1 MREYS
6 ARMEHM
12 MYTPVT
18 LPVTNEYGYF
28 EIRLESIGGLGANL
42 CGKMLGELGALSLSL
57 NSLSFS
63 SYGSEKRGSPVKAY
77 VRWCADD
84 RPLRVNS
91 PVTRPHLLG
100 IFHEGLIGTYPVLD
114 GVTVDTKIVL
124 NTPLSADEAA
134 DKYHISIGELYCLD
148 ALALA
153 MESHSRINMVMLGA
167 IAGISGFVPLD
178 VAETLCRDT
187 IGKKYPALIDRK
199 TYEAVQTLKD
209 EKYLQKDLDRQ
220 ADIFQIT
227 IPVRCPNCSGVLR
240 RKADNRRKTAVWWKC
255 LTPNCKTNIGKTDES
270 LIEELTEVMNGLIAE
285 PDRIDIPPE
294 KDPEPSIELRRLN
307 NEIARLLDS
316 IQINRDTVR
325 EKIIEYASLKYAEF
339 DSALGK
345 AQRVKDIF
353 KTAAPLKKFS
363 SELLERTVD
372 EIRMYADGRIGI
384 VLENKQEIRH
394 RG

>member
-1 MREYS
+1 MK
-6 ARMEHM
+6 
-12 MYTPVT
+12 
-18 LPVTNEYGYF
+18 
-28 EIRLESIGGLGANL
+28 EIYKAYLEG
-42 CGKMLGELGALSLSL
+42 
-57 NSLSFS
+57 NSLLKL
-63 SYGSEKRGSPVKAY
+63 SERLNERQIEYMP
-77 VRWCADD
+77 
-84 RPLRVNS
+84 
-91 PVTRPHLLG
+91 
-100 IFHEGLIGTYPVLD
+100 
-114 GVTVDTKIVL
+114 GVVGWNK
-124 NTPLSADEAA
+124 
-134 DKYHISIGELYCLD
+134 
-148 ALALA
+148 
-153 MESHSRINMVMLGA
+153 SRIMRLLSDQRYMGN
-167 IAGISGFVPLD
+167 
-178 VAETLCRDT
+178 E
-187 IGKKYPALIDRK
+187 KYPALIDRK
-199 TYEAVQTLKD
+199 TYEAIQTLKD
-209 EKYLQKDLDRQ
+209 EKYLQKDLERQ

-227 IPVRCPNCSGVLR
+227 IPVRCPNCSGMLR

-270 LIEELTEVMNGLIAE
+270 LIEELTEVMNELIAD

-294 KDPEPSIELRRLN
+294 KAPEPSIELRRLN

-339 DSALGK
+339 DSVLGK

-372 EIRMYADGRIGI
+372 EIRMYTDGRIGI

>member
-1 MREYS
+1 MKIRNILFGY
-6 ARMEHM
+6 R
-12 MYTPVT
+12 YTEGKLVFHPTESEVMK
-18 LPVTNEYGYF
+18 
-28 EIRLESIGGLGANL
+28 EIYKAYLEG
-42 CGKMLGELGALSLSL
+42 
-57 NSLSFS
+57 NSLLKL
-63 SYGSEKRGSPVKAY
+63 SERLNERQIEYMP
-77 VRWCADD
+77 
-84 RPLRVNS
+84 
-91 PVTRPHLLG
+91 
-100 IFHEGLIGTYPVLD
+100 
-114 GVTVDTKIVL
+114 GVVGWNK
-124 NTPLSADEAA
+124 
-134 DKYHISIGELYCLD
+134 
-148 ALALA
+148 
-153 MESHSRINMVMLGA
+153 SRIMRLLSDQRYMGN
-167 IAGISGFVPLD
+167 
-178 VAETLCRDT
+178 E
-187 IGKKYPALIDRK
+187 KYPALIDRK
-199 TYEAVQTLKD
+199 TYEAIQTLKD
-209 EKYLQKDLDRQ
+209 EKYLQKDLERQ

-227 IPVRCPNCSGVLR
+227 IPVRCPNCSGMLR

-270 LIEELTEVMNGLIAE
+270 LIEELTEVMNELIAD
-285 PDRIDIPPE
+285 PDRVDIPPE

-339 DSALGK
+339 DSVLGK